1 MFELVKATERS
12 YYIEAPAKIGIF
24 KADGDDVYLIDSGN
38 DKDAGRK
45 VRKVLEQNGW
55 NLKAILNTHSN
66 ADHIGGN
73 RYLQQQ
79 CGCRIF
85 APGMEAAFTRYP
97 VLEPSLLYGGCPFKE
112 LRHKFL
118 MASPSEAED
127 VTSPDF
133 PKEIEIL
140 PLPGHF
146 LDMAGYRMPDGT
158 VFLADCL
165 SSKAALDKYGIT
177 FIYDVGAYLETLHRV
192 SSMQAELFVPSHAE
206 AVRDIRPLAELN
218 EKKVLEIVEQIKQI
232 CKMPQSFESI
242 LRQVFTVYQLRMN
255 HEQYVL
261 IGSTVRSYLAWL
273 MDNGQICNYFED
285 NLLYWKTVC

>member
-1 MFELVKATERS
+1 MFELVKVTERS

-79 CGCRIF
+79 YGCRIF

-165 SSKAALDKYGIT
+165 SSEAALDKYGIT

-206 AVRDIRPLAELN
+206 AVRDIRPLAALN
-218 EKKVLEIVEQIKQI
+218 EKKVLEIAEQIKQI
-232 CKMPQSFESI
+232 CKKPQSFESI

-273 MDNGQICNYFED
+273 MDNGQICSYFED